1 MFIENERYCQ
11 RMSSPVNPQLVRE
24 IAERIDDGR
33 RVHLGIL
40 SRELNVAH
48 EDLSAA
54 YRELARQRGADP
66 LLERARWHYREMR
79 RVARR

>member
-1 MFIENERYCQ
+1 
-11 RMSSPVNPQLVRE
+11 MSTHVNPDLVRE

-33 RVHLGIL
+33 RVNLGIL
-40 SRELNVAH
+40 SRELGVPH
-48 EDLSAA
+48 EQLSDA

-79 RVARR
+79 RVARSRW